1 MRYTYVRQHDTTDC
15 AAACLAMVCLHYKKE
30 VTITRL
36 RDMMGTDL
44 KGTNLVGL
52 QKAANELGFTTAA
65 VRVDRENFLS
75 DFSLPCIAQVITD
88 QGLAH
93 FVVVFKKTTIKDD
106 GARRKHMLQ
115 DAESRKEE
123 EEKGKK
129 HKCKDYVIIGDPGTE
144 LKKISLDEF
153 YKNFTGVL
161 LLLNPTSEFKGGKI
175 EKGGMMKRYINLL
188 LPQKKLF
195 FYAIL
200 SSIITTILGIAS
212 SMFNKILMD
221 EVLPYGLNSL
231 LVTLILVFSVVS
243 ITSTLIGFV
252 RQWVLIHLSIKIDIP
267 LMLGYFGH
275 IFNLPMKFFATRKT
289 GDITTRYSDAN
300 TIKSIFT
307 SIALSL
313 VMDISMA
320 VITGII
326 LFRMNAMLFSISL
339 FMALVSILL
348 VLVYKQP
355 YKKINEESMAQS
367 AALNS
372 QMIES
377 LRGIE
382 TVKCNANEQTEL
394 DNLEREY
401 MKSLKISLRSS
412 RISTTQ
418 GLISSFISTGFS
430 MLTTYVGITQV
441 LNGEMTLG
449 GFMAFSTLSGYFT
462 SPLSNLIGLQMQIQ
476 EASISM
482 KRLTEIMDYPSEYE
496 TAEGVEQ
503 SELDKV
509 EGDIEFKDVT
519 FRYGNRAP
527 ALDHISFTIPAG
539 KKVALVGGSGS
550 GKSTITK
557 LLLKYYDPEDG
568 EIDINGAN
576 LAEYTNSSVRRA
588 IAYVP
593 QNIELFSKTIY
604 DNIRISRMDATL
616 DEVKE
621 AAHKAWEELLASRRD
636 MEKKGEE
643 TLQWMKENDRRGIV
657 LAGRPYHVDPEIN
670 HGIPELITS
679 YGFAVLTE
687 DSISQLGEIERPLV
701 VTDQWMYHTRLYRAA
716 SYVKS
721 QNNLDLIQLN
731 SFGCGLDAV
740 TTDQVNDILTGSG
753 KIYTVLK
760 IDEVNNL
767 GAARIRIR
775 SLIAALR
782 VRDKKHYE
790 RKVVSSAY
798 HRITFTKDM
807 KKDYTILCP
816 QMSPIH
822 FDLIEPAIRSFGYQV
837 EVLQNDNRSAIDTG
851 LKYVNNDAC
860 YPSLI
865 VVGQIMDALL
875 SGKYDLDHTAIFMS
889 QTGGGCRASNYIGF
903 IRRALERAGMGQIP
917 VISVNAN
924 GMETNPGFSIT
935 LPLLTKAMQAVVYG
949 DIFMRVLYATRPYE
963 KEPGSANALH
973 QKWKARCI
981 KSLSKRVPNMME
993 FSRNIS
999 GIVRDFDELPRIS
1012 GLQKPKVG
1020 IVGEILVKFSP
1031 LANNH
1036 IVELLESE
1044 GAEAVMPDLM
1054 DFLLY
1059 CFYNS
1064 NFKAANLGGKKSS
1077 ASLCNMGISLLEY
1090 FRKAARRELMKSKHF
1105 TAPARIAN
1113 LAEMAKDFVSIGNQ
1127 TGEGWFLTGEML
1139 ELIHSGVGNIV
1150 CTQPFGCLPNHIVG
1164 KGVIKELRKAY
1175 PNSNIIA
1182 VDYDPGASEVNQ
1194 LNRIKLMLS
1203 TAQKNLK
1210 NIDI

>member
-115 DAESRKEE
+115 DAETRKEE

-482 KRLTEIMDYPSEYE
+482 KRLGEIMDYPSETVGDE
-496 TAEGVEQ
+496 DRTD
-503 SELDKV
+503 LDKV

-527 ALDHISFTIPAG
+527 ELDHISFTIPAG
-539 KKVALVGGSGS
+539 KKVALVGSSGS

-557 LLLKYYDPEDG
+557 LLLKYYEPEEGSISVGGVPLD
-568 EIDINGAN
+568 
-576 LAEYTNSSVRRA
+576 EYSNASVRRA

-593 QNIELFSKTIY
+593 QNVELFSKTIY
-604 DNIRISRMDATL
+604 DNIRISRPEATL
-616 DEVKE
+616 DEVKAAAKKADAHEFIRKLPLQYNTYLEE
-621 AAHKAWEELLASRRD
+621 AGNGLSGGEKQRLALARAFLKDANLYILDESTSSLDFGTENTIFDMIYNQLADRSMLIVAHRLSTIRDCDLILVMDHGEIVERGTHEELLAKQGKYYELWSLQQGIFRN
-636 MEKKGEE
+636 KKKAE
-643 TLQWMKENDRRGIV
+643 QP
-657 LAGRPYHVDPEIN
+657 AP
-670 HGIPELITS
+670 
-679 YGFAVLTE
+679 
-687 DSISQLGEIERPLV
+687 
-701 VTDQWMYHTRLYRAA
+701 AA
-716 SYVKS
+716 
-721 QNNLDLIQLN
+721 
-731 SFGCGLDAV
+731 
-740 TTDQVNDILTGSG
+740 
-753 KIYTVLK
+753 
-760 IDEVNNL
+760 
-767 GAARIRIR
+767 AA
-775 SLIAALR
+775 
-782 VRDKKHYE
+782 
-790 RKVVSSAY
+790 KVVE
-798 HRITFTKDM
+798 DE
-807 KKDYTILCP
+807 D
-816 QMSPIH
+816 
-822 FDLIEPAIRSFGYQV
+822 DGE
-837 EVLQNDNRSAIDTG
+837 
-851 LKYVNNDAC
+851 
-860 YPSLI
+860 
-865 VVGQIMDALL
+865 
-875 SGKYDLDHTAIFMS
+875 
-889 QTGGGCRASNYIGF
+889 
-903 IRRALERAGMGQIP
+903 
-917 VISVNAN
+917 
-924 GMETNPGFSIT
+924 SIT
-935 LPLLTKAMQAVVYG
+935 Y
-949 DIFMRVLYATRPYE
+949 
-963 KEPGSANALH
+963 
-973 QKWKARCI
+973 
-981 KSLSKRVPNMME
+981 
-993 FSRNIS
+993 
-999 GIVRDFDELPRIS
+999 
-1012 GLQKPKVG
+1012 
-1020 IVGEILVKFSP
+1020 
-1031 LANNH
+1031 
-1036 IVELLESE
+1036 
-1044 GAEAVMPDLM
+1044 
-1054 DFLLY
+1054 
-1059 CFYNS
+1059 
-1064 NFKAANLGGKKSS
+1064 
-1077 ASLCNMGISLLEY
+1077 
-1090 FRKAARRELMKSKHF
+1090 
-1105 TAPARIAN
+1105 
-1113 LAEMAKDFVSIGNQ
+1113 
-1127 TGEGWFLTGEML
+1127 
-1139 ELIHSGVGNIV
+1139 
-1150 CTQPFGCLPNHIVG
+1150 
-1164 KGVIKELRKAY
+1164 
-1175 PNSNIIA
+1175 
-1182 VDYDPGASEVNQ
+1182 
-1194 LNRIKLMLS
+1194 
-1203 TAQKNLK
+1203 
-1210 NIDI
+1210 

>member
-93 FVVVFKKTTIKDD
+93 FVVVFKKTTIKDE

-115 DAESRKEE
+115 DAETRKEE
-123 EEKGKK
+123 EKKGKK

-161 LLLNPTSEFKGGKI
+161 LLLNPTSEFKGGKLGSRDG
-175 EKGGMMKRYINLL
+175 KDGKDGKSGKYGMMKRYIDLL

-200 SSIITTILGIAS
+200 SSVITTILGIAS

-221 EVLPYGLNSL
+221 EVLPYGLNNL

-289 GDITTRYSDAN
+289 GDITTRYSDAD

-355 YKKINEESMAQS
+355 YKRINEESMAQS

-430 MLTTYVGITQV
+430 MLTTYVGISQV

-482 KRLTEIMDYPSEYE
+482 KRLTEIMDYPAENE
-496 TAEGVEQ
+496 TAEGMEQ
-503 SELDKV
+503 SEMEKV

-527 ALDHISFTIPAG
+527 ALDHVSFTIPAG
-539 KKVALVGGSGS
+539 KKVALVGSSGS

-557 LLLKYYDPEDG
+557 LLLKYYAPEDG
-568 EIDINGAN
+568 EIDVNGVN
-576 LAEYTNSSVRRA
+576 LAEYSNHSVRRA

-593 QNIELFSKTIY
+593 QNVELFSKTIY

-621 AAHKAWEELLASRRD
+621 AAKKADAHEFIRHLPLQYNTYLEEAGNGLSGGEKQRIALARAFLKDSNLYILDESTSNLDFATETLIFNMIYEQLADRSMLIVAHRLSTIRDCDLILVMDHGKIVERGTHEEL
-636 MEKKGEE
+636 
-643 TLQWMKENDRRGIV
+643 
-657 LAGRPYHVDPEIN
+657 
-670 HGIPELITS
+670 
-679 YGFAVLTE
+679 
-687 DSISQLGEIERPLV
+687 
-701 VTDQWMYHTRLYRAA
+701 
-716 SYVKS
+716 
-721 QNNLDLIQLN
+721 
-731 SFGCGLDAV
+731 
-740 TTDQVNDILTGSG
+740 
-753 KIYTVLK
+753 
-760 IDEVNNL
+760 
-767 GAARIRIR
+767 
-775 SLIAALR
+775 
-782 VRDKKHYE
+782 
-790 RKVVSSAY
+790 
-798 HRITFTKDM
+798 
-807 KKDYTILCP
+807 
-816 QMSPIH
+816 
-822 FDLIEPAIRSFGYQV
+822 
-837 EVLQNDNRSAIDTG
+837 
-851 LKYVNNDAC
+851 
-860 YPSLI
+860 
-865 VVGQIMDALL
+865 
-875 SGKYDLDHTAIFMS
+875 
-889 QTGGGCRASNYIGF
+889 
-903 IRRALERAGMGQIP
+903 
-917 VISVNAN
+917 
-924 GMETNPGFSIT
+924 
-935 LPLLTKAMQAVVYG
+935 
-949 DIFMRVLYATRPYE
+949 
-963 KEPGSANALH
+963 
-973 QKWKARCI
+973 
-981 KSLSKRVPNMME
+981 
-993 FSRNIS
+993 
-999 GIVRDFDELPRIS
+999 
-1012 GLQKPKVG
+1012 
-1020 IVGEILVKFSP
+1020 
-1031 LANNH
+1031 
-1036 IVELLESE
+1036 
-1044 GAEAVMPDLM
+1044 
-1054 DFLLY
+1054 
-1059 CFYNS
+1059 
-1064 NFKAANLGGKKSS
+1064 
-1077 ASLCNMGISLLEY
+1077 
-1090 FRKAARRELMKSKHF
+1090 
-1105 TAPARIAN
+1105 
-1113 LAEMAKDFVSIGNQ
+1113 MAKDGRYA
-1127 TGEGWFLTGEML
+1127 
-1139 ELIHSGVGNIV
+1139 ELWNMQQGI
-1150 CTQPFGCLPNHIVG
+1150 FR
-1164 KGVIKELRKAY
+1164 KRKAE
-1175 PNSNIIA
+1175 PAPQVSAA
-1182 VDYDPGASEVNQ
+1182 VVEEDDDGESITY
-1194 LNRIKLMLS
+1194 
-1203 TAQKNLK
+1203 
-1210 NIDI
+1210 

>member
-52 QKAANELGFTTAA
+52 QKAANELGFTSAA

-115 DAESRKEE
+115 DTETRKEE

-144 LKKISLDEF
+144 LKKITLDEF

-161 LLLNPTSEFKGGKI
+161 LLLNPTSEFKGGKLG
-175 EKGGMMKRYINLL
+175 KDGKDGKSSKYGMMKRYIDLL

-200 SSIITTILGIAS
+200 SSVITTILGIAS

-231 LVTLILVFSVVS
+231 LITLILVFSVVS

-320 VITGII
+320 IITGII

-418 GLISSFISTGFS
+418 GLISAFISTGFG
-430 MLTTYVGITQV
+430 MLTTYVGIMQV

-449 GFMAFSTLSGYFT
+449 GYMAFSTLSGYFT

-482 KRLTEIMDYPSEYE
+482 KRLTEIMDYPAEYE
-496 TAEGVEQ
+496 TAEGTEQ
-503 SELDKV
+503 SELEKV
-509 EGDIEFKDVT
+509 DGDIEFKDVT

-527 ALDHISFTIPAG
+527 ALDHVSFTIPAG
-539 KKVALVGGSGS
+539 KKVALVGSSGS

-576 LAEYTNSSVRRA
+576 LAEYTNHSVRRA

-593 QNIELFSKTIY
+593 QNVELFSKTIY

-621 AAHKAWEELLASRRD
+621 AAKKADAHEFIRHLPLQYNTYLEEAGNGLSGGEKQRIALARAFLKDSNLYILD
-636 MEKKGEE
+636 ESTSNLDFATE
-643 TLQWMKENDRRGIV
+643 TLIFNMIYEQLADRSMLIV
-657 LAGRPYHVDPEIN
+657 AH
-670 HGIPELITS
+670 
-679 YGFAVLTE
+679 
-687 DSISQLGEIERPLV
+687 
-701 VTDQWMYHTRLYRAA
+701 RLSTIRDC
-716 SYVKS
+716 
-721 QNNLDLIQLN
+721 DLILVM
-731 SFGCGLDAV
+731 DH
-740 TTDQVNDILTGSG
+740 G
-753 KIYTVLK
+753 KIVERGTH
-760 IDEVNNL
+760 DELMAMDGRYAELWNMQQ
-767 GAARIRIR
+767 GIF
-775 SLIAALR
+775 
-782 VRDKKHYE
+782 
-790 RKVVSSAY
+790 RKRKPEPA
-798 HRITFTKDM
+798 
-807 KKDYTILCP
+807 P
-816 QMSPIH
+816 QMPS
-822 FDLIEPAIRSFGYQV
+822 AVVV
-837 EVLQNDNRSAIDTG
+837 EDDDG
-851 LKYVNNDAC
+851 
-860 YPSLI
+860 
-865 VVGQIMDALL
+865 
-875 SGKYDLDHTAIFMS
+875 
-889 QTGGGCRASNYIGF
+889 
-903 IRRALERAGMGQIP
+903 E
-917 VISVNAN
+917 
-924 GMETNPGFSIT
+924 SIT
-935 LPLLTKAMQAVVYG
+935 Y
-949 DIFMRVLYATRPYE
+949 
-963 KEPGSANALH
+963 
-973 QKWKARCI
+973 
-981 KSLSKRVPNMME
+981 
-993 FSRNIS
+993 
-999 GIVRDFDELPRIS
+999 
-1012 GLQKPKVG
+1012 
-1020 IVGEILVKFSP
+1020 
-1031 LANNH
+1031 
-1036 IVELLESE
+1036 
-1044 GAEAVMPDLM
+1044 
-1054 DFLLY
+1054 
-1059 CFYNS
+1059 
-1064 NFKAANLGGKKSS
+1064 
-1077 ASLCNMGISLLEY
+1077 
-1090 FRKAARRELMKSKHF
+1090 
-1105 TAPARIAN
+1105 
-1113 LAEMAKDFVSIGNQ
+1113 
-1127 TGEGWFLTGEML
+1127 
-1139 ELIHSGVGNIV
+1139 
-1150 CTQPFGCLPNHIVG
+1150 
-1164 KGVIKELRKAY
+1164 
-1175 PNSNIIA
+1175 
-1182 VDYDPGASEVNQ
+1182 
-1194 LNRIKLMLS
+1194 
-1203 TAQKNLK
+1203 
-1210 NIDI
+1210 

>member
-93 FVVVFKKTTIKDD
+93 FVVVFKKTTIKDE

-115 DAESRKEE
+115 DAETRKEE
-123 EEKGKK
+123 EKKGKK

-161 LLLNPTSEFKGGKI
+161 LLLNPTSEFKGGKLGSRDG
-175 EKGGMMKRYINLL
+175 KDGKDGKSGKYGMMKRYIDLL

-200 SSIITTILGIAS
+200 SSVITTILGIAS

-221 EVLPYGLNSL
+221 EVLPYGLNNL

-289 GDITTRYSDAN
+289 GDITTRYSDAD

-355 YKKINEESMAQS
+355 YKRINEESMAQS

-430 MLTTYVGITQV
+430 MLTTYVGISQV

-449 GFMAFSTLSGYFT
+449 GFMAFSTLSSYFT

-482 KRLTEIMDYPSEYE
+482 KRLTEIMDYPAENE
-496 TAEGVEQ
+496 TAEGMEQ
-503 SELDKV
+503 SEMEKV

-527 ALDHISFTIPAG
+527 ALDHVSFTIPAG
-539 KKVALVGGSGS
+539 KKVALVGSSGS

-568 EIDINGAN
+568 EIDVNGVN
-576 LAEYTNSSVRRA
+576 LAEYSNHSVRRA

-593 QNIELFSKTIY
+593 QNVELFSKTIY

-621 AAHKAWEELLASRRD
+621 AAKKADAHEFIRHLPLQYNTYLEEAGNGLSGGEKQRIALARAFLKDSNLYILDESTSNLDFATETLIFNMIYEQLADRSMLIVAHRLSTIRDCDLILVMDHGKIVERGTHEEL
-636 MEKKGEE
+636 
-643 TLQWMKENDRRGIV
+643 
-657 LAGRPYHVDPEIN
+657 
-670 HGIPELITS
+670 
-679 YGFAVLTE
+679 
-687 DSISQLGEIERPLV
+687 
-701 VTDQWMYHTRLYRAA
+701 
-716 SYVKS
+716 
-721 QNNLDLIQLN
+721 
-731 SFGCGLDAV
+731 
-740 TTDQVNDILTGSG
+740 
-753 KIYTVLK
+753 
-760 IDEVNNL
+760 
-767 GAARIRIR
+767 
-775 SLIAALR
+775 
-782 VRDKKHYE
+782 
-790 RKVVSSAY
+790 
-798 HRITFTKDM
+798 
-807 KKDYTILCP
+807 
-816 QMSPIH
+816 
-822 FDLIEPAIRSFGYQV
+822 
-837 EVLQNDNRSAIDTG
+837 
-851 LKYVNNDAC
+851 
-860 YPSLI
+860 
-865 VVGQIMDALL
+865 
-875 SGKYDLDHTAIFMS
+875 
-889 QTGGGCRASNYIGF
+889 
-903 IRRALERAGMGQIP
+903 
-917 VISVNAN
+917 
-924 GMETNPGFSIT
+924 
-935 LPLLTKAMQAVVYG
+935 
-949 DIFMRVLYATRPYE
+949 
-963 KEPGSANALH
+963 
-973 QKWKARCI
+973 
-981 KSLSKRVPNMME
+981 
-993 FSRNIS
+993 
-999 GIVRDFDELPRIS
+999 
-1012 GLQKPKVG
+1012 
-1020 IVGEILVKFSP
+1020 
-1031 LANNH
+1031 
-1036 IVELLESE
+1036 
-1044 GAEAVMPDLM
+1044 
-1054 DFLLY
+1054 
-1059 CFYNS
+1059 
-1064 NFKAANLGGKKSS
+1064 
-1077 ASLCNMGISLLEY
+1077 
-1090 FRKAARRELMKSKHF
+1090 
-1105 TAPARIAN
+1105 
-1113 LAEMAKDFVSIGNQ
+1113 MAKDGRYA
-1127 TGEGWFLTGEML
+1127 
-1139 ELIHSGVGNIV
+1139 ELWNMQQGI
-1150 CTQPFGCLPNHIVG
+1150 FR
-1164 KGVIKELRKAY
+1164 KRKAE
-1175 PNSNIIA
+1175 PAPQA
-1182 VDYDPGASEVNQ
+1182 VAAVVEEDDDGESITY
-1194 LNRIKLMLS
+1194 
-1203 TAQKNLK
+1203 
-1210 NIDI
+1210 

>member
-93 FVVVFKKTTIKDD
+93 FVVVFKKTTIKDE

-115 DAESRKEE
+115 DAETRKEE
-123 EEKGKK
+123 EKKGKK

-161 LLLNPTSEFKGGKI
+161 LLLNPTSEFKGGKLGSRDG
-175 EKGGMMKRYINLL
+175 KDGKDGKSGKYGMMKRYIDLL

-200 SSIITTILGIAS
+200 SSVITTILGIAS

-221 EVLPYGLNSL
+221 EVLPYGLNNL

-289 GDITTRYSDAN
+289 GDITTRYSDAD

-355 YKKINEESMAQS
+355 YKRINEESMAQS

-430 MLTTYVGITQV
+430 MLTTYVGIRQV

-449 GFMAFSTLSGYFT
+449 GFMAFSTLSSYFT

-482 KRLTEIMDYPSEYE
+482 KRLTEIMDYPAENE
-496 TAEGVEQ
+496 TAEGMEQ
-503 SELDKV
+503 SEMEKV

-527 ALDHISFTIPAG
+527 ALDHVSFTIPAG
-539 KKVALVGGSGS
+539 KKVALVGSSGS

-568 EIDINGAN
+568 EIDVNGVN
-576 LAEYTNSSVRRA
+576 LAEYSSHSVRRA

-593 QNIELFSKTIY
+593 QNVELFSKTIY

-621 AAHKAWEELLASRRD
+621 AAKKADAHEFIRHLPLQYNTYLEEAGNGLSGGEKQRIALARAFLKDSNLYILDESTSNLDFATETLIFNMIYEQLADRSMLIVAHRLSTIRDCDLILVMDHGKIVERGNHEEL
-636 MEKKGEE
+636 
-643 TLQWMKENDRRGIV
+643 
-657 LAGRPYHVDPEIN
+657 
-670 HGIPELITS
+670 
-679 YGFAVLTE
+679 
-687 DSISQLGEIERPLV
+687 
-701 VTDQWMYHTRLYRAA
+701 
-716 SYVKS
+716 
-721 QNNLDLIQLN
+721 
-731 SFGCGLDAV
+731 
-740 TTDQVNDILTGSG
+740 
-753 KIYTVLK
+753 
-760 IDEVNNL
+760 
-767 GAARIRIR
+767 
-775 SLIAALR
+775 
-782 VRDKKHYE
+782 
-790 RKVVSSAY
+790 
-798 HRITFTKDM
+798 
-807 KKDYTILCP
+807 
-816 QMSPIH
+816 
-822 FDLIEPAIRSFGYQV
+822 
-837 EVLQNDNRSAIDTG
+837 
-851 LKYVNNDAC
+851 
-860 YPSLI
+860 
-865 VVGQIMDALL
+865 
-875 SGKYDLDHTAIFMS
+875 
-889 QTGGGCRASNYIGF
+889 
-903 IRRALERAGMGQIP
+903 
-917 VISVNAN
+917 
-924 GMETNPGFSIT
+924 
-935 LPLLTKAMQAVVYG
+935 
-949 DIFMRVLYATRPYE
+949 
-963 KEPGSANALH
+963 
-973 QKWKARCI
+973 
-981 KSLSKRVPNMME
+981 
-993 FSRNIS
+993 
-999 GIVRDFDELPRIS
+999 
-1012 GLQKPKVG
+1012 
-1020 IVGEILVKFSP
+1020 
-1031 LANNH
+1031 
-1036 IVELLESE
+1036 
-1044 GAEAVMPDLM
+1044 
-1054 DFLLY
+1054 
-1059 CFYNS
+1059 
-1064 NFKAANLGGKKSS
+1064 
-1077 ASLCNMGISLLEY
+1077 
-1090 FRKAARRELMKSKHF
+1090 
-1105 TAPARIAN
+1105 
-1113 LAEMAKDFVSIGNQ
+1113 MAKDGRYA
-1127 TGEGWFLTGEML
+1127 
-1139 ELIHSGVGNIV
+1139 ELWNMQQGI
-1150 CTQPFGCLPNHIVG
+1150 FR
-1164 KGVIKELRKAY
+1164 KRKAE
-1175 PNSNIIA
+1175 PAPQA
-1182 VDYDPGASEVNQ
+1182 VAAVVEEDDDGESITY
-1194 LNRIKLMLS
+1194 
-1203 TAQKNLK
+1203 
-1210 NIDI
+1210 

>member
-93 FVVVFKKTTIKDD
+93 FVVVFKKTTIKDE

-115 DAESRKEE
+115 DAETRKEE
-123 EEKGKK
+123 EKKGKK

-161 LLLNPTSEFKGGKI
+161 LLLNPTSEFKGGKLGSRDG
-175 EKGGMMKRYINLL
+175 KDGKDGKSGKSGKYGMMKRYIDLL

-200 SSIITTILGIAS
+200 SSVITTILGIAS

-221 EVLPYGLNSL
+221 EVLPYGLNNL

-289 GDITTRYSDAN
+289 GDITTRYSDAD

-355 YKKINEESMAQS
+355 YKRINEESMAQS

-430 MLTTYVGITQV
+430 MLTTYVGISQV

-449 GFMAFSTLSGYFT
+449 GFMAFSTLSSYFT
-462 SPLSNLIGLQMQIQ
+462 SPLSNLIGLQMEIQ

-482 KRLTEIMDYPSEYE
+482 KRLTEIMDYPAENE
-496 TAEGVEQ
+496 TAEGMEQ
-503 SELDKV
+503 SEMEKV

-527 ALDHISFTIPAG
+527 ALDHVSFTIPAG
-539 KKVALVGGSGS
+539 KKVALVGSSGS

-568 EIDINGAN
+568 EIDVNGVN
-576 LAEYTNSSVRRA
+576 LAEYSNHSVRRA

-593 QNIELFSKTIY
+593 QNVELFSKTIY

-621 AAHKAWEELLASRRD
+621 AAKKADAHEFIRHLPLQYNTYLEEAGNGLSGGEKQRIALARAFLKDSNLYILDESTSNLDFATETLIFNMIYEQLADRSMLIVAHRLSTIRDCDLILVMDHGKIVERGNHEEL
-636 MEKKGEE
+636 
-643 TLQWMKENDRRGIV
+643 
-657 LAGRPYHVDPEIN
+657 
-670 HGIPELITS
+670 
-679 YGFAVLTE
+679 
-687 DSISQLGEIERPLV
+687 
-701 VTDQWMYHTRLYRAA
+701 
-716 SYVKS
+716 
-721 QNNLDLIQLN
+721 
-731 SFGCGLDAV
+731 
-740 TTDQVNDILTGSG
+740 
-753 KIYTVLK
+753 
-760 IDEVNNL
+760 
-767 GAARIRIR
+767 
-775 SLIAALR
+775 
-782 VRDKKHYE
+782 
-790 RKVVSSAY
+790 
-798 HRITFTKDM
+798 
-807 KKDYTILCP
+807 
-816 QMSPIH
+816 
-822 FDLIEPAIRSFGYQV
+822 
-837 EVLQNDNRSAIDTG
+837 
-851 LKYVNNDAC
+851 
-860 YPSLI
+860 
-865 VVGQIMDALL
+865 
-875 SGKYDLDHTAIFMS
+875 
-889 QTGGGCRASNYIGF
+889 
-903 IRRALERAGMGQIP
+903 
-917 VISVNAN
+917 
-924 GMETNPGFSIT
+924 
-935 LPLLTKAMQAVVYG
+935 
-949 DIFMRVLYATRPYE
+949 
-963 KEPGSANALH
+963 
-973 QKWKARCI
+973 
-981 KSLSKRVPNMME
+981 
-993 FSRNIS
+993 
-999 GIVRDFDELPRIS
+999 
-1012 GLQKPKVG
+1012 
-1020 IVGEILVKFSP
+1020 
-1031 LANNH
+1031 
-1036 IVELLESE
+1036 
-1044 GAEAVMPDLM
+1044 
-1054 DFLLY
+1054 
-1059 CFYNS
+1059 
-1064 NFKAANLGGKKSS
+1064 
-1077 ASLCNMGISLLEY
+1077 
-1090 FRKAARRELMKSKHF
+1090 
-1105 TAPARIAN
+1105 
-1113 LAEMAKDFVSIGNQ
+1113 MAKDGRYA
-1127 TGEGWFLTGEML
+1127 
-1139 ELIHSGVGNIV
+1139 ELWNMQQGI
-1150 CTQPFGCLPNHIVG
+1150 FR
-1164 KGVIKELRKAY
+1164 KRKAE
-1175 PNSNIIA
+1175 PAPQVSAA
-1182 VDYDPGASEVNQ
+1182 VVEEDDDGESITY
-1194 LNRIKLMLS
+1194 
-1203 TAQKNLK
+1203 
-1210 NIDI
+1210 

>member
-93 FVVVFKKTTIKDD
+93 FVVVFKKTTIKDE

-115 DAESRKEE
+115 DAETRKEE
-123 EEKGKK
+123 EKKGKK

-161 LLLNPTSEFKGGKI
+161 LLLNPTSEFKGGKLGSRDG
-175 EKGGMMKRYINLL
+175 KDGKDGKSGKYGMMKRYIDLL

-200 SSIITTILGIAS
+200 SSVITTILGIAS

-221 EVLPYGLNSL
+221 EVLPYGLNNL

-289 GDITTRYSDAN
+289 GDITTRYSDAD

-355 YKKINEESMAQS
+355 YKRINEESMAQS

-430 MLTTYVGITQV
+430 MLTTYVGISQV

-449 GFMAFSTLSGYFT
+449 GFMAFSTLSSYFT

-482 KRLTEIMDYPSEYE
+482 KRLTEIMDYPAENE
-496 TAEGVEQ
+496 TAEGMEQ
-503 SELDKV
+503 SEMEKV

-527 ALDHISFTIPAG
+527 ALDHVSFTIPAG
-539 KKVALVGGSGS
+539 KKVALVGSSGS

-568 EIDINGAN
+568 EIDVNGVN
-576 LAEYTNSSVRRA
+576 LAEYSNHSVRRA

-593 QNIELFSKTIY
+593 QNVELFSKTIY

-621 AAHKAWEELLASRRD
+621 AAKKADAHEFIRHLPLQYNTYLEEAGNGLSGGEKQRIALARAFLKDSNLYILDESTSNLDFATETLIFNMIYEQLADRSMLIVAHRLSTIRDCDLILVMDHGKIVERGNHEEL
-636 MEKKGEE
+636 
-643 TLQWMKENDRRGIV
+643 
-657 LAGRPYHVDPEIN
+657 
-670 HGIPELITS
+670 
-679 YGFAVLTE
+679 
-687 DSISQLGEIERPLV
+687 
-701 VTDQWMYHTRLYRAA
+701 
-716 SYVKS
+716 
-721 QNNLDLIQLN
+721 
-731 SFGCGLDAV
+731 
-740 TTDQVNDILTGSG
+740 
-753 KIYTVLK
+753 
-760 IDEVNNL
+760 
-767 GAARIRIR
+767 
-775 SLIAALR
+775 
-782 VRDKKHYE
+782 
-790 RKVVSSAY
+790 
-798 HRITFTKDM
+798 
-807 KKDYTILCP
+807 
-816 QMSPIH
+816 
-822 FDLIEPAIRSFGYQV
+822 
-837 EVLQNDNRSAIDTG
+837 
-851 LKYVNNDAC
+851 
-860 YPSLI
+860 
-865 VVGQIMDALL
+865 
-875 SGKYDLDHTAIFMS
+875 
-889 QTGGGCRASNYIGF
+889 
-903 IRRALERAGMGQIP
+903 
-917 VISVNAN
+917 
-924 GMETNPGFSIT
+924 
-935 LPLLTKAMQAVVYG
+935 
-949 DIFMRVLYATRPYE
+949 
-963 KEPGSANALH
+963 
-973 QKWKARCI
+973 
-981 KSLSKRVPNMME
+981 
-993 FSRNIS
+993 
-999 GIVRDFDELPRIS
+999 
-1012 GLQKPKVG
+1012 
-1020 IVGEILVKFSP
+1020 
-1031 LANNH
+1031 
-1036 IVELLESE
+1036 
-1044 GAEAVMPDLM
+1044 
-1054 DFLLY
+1054 
-1059 CFYNS
+1059 
-1064 NFKAANLGGKKSS
+1064 
-1077 ASLCNMGISLLEY
+1077 
-1090 FRKAARRELMKSKHF
+1090 
-1105 TAPARIAN
+1105 
-1113 LAEMAKDFVSIGNQ
+1113 MAKDGRYA
-1127 TGEGWFLTGEML
+1127 
-1139 ELIHSGVGNIV
+1139 ELWNMQQGI
-1150 CTQPFGCLPNHIVG
+1150 FR
-1164 KGVIKELRKAY
+1164 KRKAE
-1175 PNSNIIA
+1175 PAPQA
-1182 VDYDPGASEVNQ
+1182 VAAVVEEDDDGESITY
-1194 LNRIKLMLS
+1194 
-1203 TAQKNLK
+1203 
-1210 NIDI
+1210 

>member
-161 LLLNPTSEFKGGKI
+161 LLLNPTSEFKGGKLGSRDG
-175 EKGGMMKRYINLL
+175 KDGKDGKSGKYGMMKRYIDLL

-200 SSIITTILGIAS
+200 SSVITTILGIAS

-221 EVLPYGLNSL
+221 EVLPYGLNNL

-482 KRLTEIMDYPSEYE
+482 KRLTEIMDYPAENE
-496 TAEGVEQ
+496 TAEGMEQ
-503 SELDKV
+503 SEMEKV

-527 ALDHISFTIPAG
+527 ALDHVSFTIPAG
-539 KKVALVGGSGS
+539 KKVALVGSSGS

-568 EIDINGAN
+568 EIDVNGVN
-576 LAEYTNSSVRRA
+576 LAEYSSHSVRRA

-593 QNIELFSKTIY
+593 QNVELFSKTIY

-621 AAHKAWEELLASRRD
+621 AAKKADAHEFIRHLPLQYNTYLEEAGNGLSGGEKQRIALARAFLKDSNLYILDESTSNLDFATETLIFNMIYEQLADRSMLIVAHRLSTIRDCDLILVMDHGKIVERGNHEEL
-636 MEKKGEE
+636 
-643 TLQWMKENDRRGIV
+643 
-657 LAGRPYHVDPEIN
+657 
-670 HGIPELITS
+670 
-679 YGFAVLTE
+679 
-687 DSISQLGEIERPLV
+687 
-701 VTDQWMYHTRLYRAA
+701 
-716 SYVKS
+716 
-721 QNNLDLIQLN
+721 
-731 SFGCGLDAV
+731 
-740 TTDQVNDILTGSG
+740 
-753 KIYTVLK
+753 
-760 IDEVNNL
+760 
-767 GAARIRIR
+767 
-775 SLIAALR
+775 
-782 VRDKKHYE
+782 
-790 RKVVSSAY
+790 
-798 HRITFTKDM
+798 
-807 KKDYTILCP
+807 
-816 QMSPIH
+816 
-822 FDLIEPAIRSFGYQV
+822 
-837 EVLQNDNRSAIDTG
+837 
-851 LKYVNNDAC
+851 
-860 YPSLI
+860 
-865 VVGQIMDALL
+865 
-875 SGKYDLDHTAIFMS
+875 
-889 QTGGGCRASNYIGF
+889 
-903 IRRALERAGMGQIP
+903 
-917 VISVNAN
+917 
-924 GMETNPGFSIT
+924 
-935 LPLLTKAMQAVVYG
+935 
-949 DIFMRVLYATRPYE
+949 
-963 KEPGSANALH
+963 
-973 QKWKARCI
+973 
-981 KSLSKRVPNMME
+981 
-993 FSRNIS
+993 
-999 GIVRDFDELPRIS
+999 
-1012 GLQKPKVG
+1012 
-1020 IVGEILVKFSP
+1020 
-1031 LANNH
+1031 
-1036 IVELLESE
+1036 
-1044 GAEAVMPDLM
+1044 
-1054 DFLLY
+1054 
-1059 CFYNS
+1059 
-1064 NFKAANLGGKKSS
+1064 
-1077 ASLCNMGISLLEY
+1077 
-1090 FRKAARRELMKSKHF
+1090 
-1105 TAPARIAN
+1105 
-1113 LAEMAKDFVSIGNQ
+1113 MAKDGRYA
-1127 TGEGWFLTGEML
+1127 
-1139 ELIHSGVGNIV
+1139 ELWNMQQGI
-1150 CTQPFGCLPNHIVG
+1150 FR
-1164 KGVIKELRKAY
+1164 KRKAE
-1175 PNSNIIA
+1175 PAPQA
-1182 VDYDPGASEVNQ
+1182 VAAVVEEDDDGESITY
-1194 LNRIKLMLS
+1194 
-1203 TAQKNLK
+1203 
-1210 NIDI
+1210 

>member
-106 GARRKHMLQ
+106 GARRKHMLK
-115 DAESRKEE
+115 DAEARKED

-161 LLLNPTSEFKGGKI
+161 LLLNPTSEFKGGKLG
-175 EKGGMMKRYINLL
+175 KDGKDGKDGKSGKYGMMKRYIDLL

-221 EVLPYGLNSL
+221 EVLPYGLNNL

-289 GDITTRYSDAN
+289 GDITTRYSDAD

-355 YKKINEESMAQS
+355 YKRINEESMAQS

-449 GFMAFSTLSGYFT
+449 GFMAFSTLSSYFT

-482 KRLTEIMDYPSEYE
+482 KRLTEIMDYPSENE
-496 TAEGVEQ
+496 TAEGAEQ
-503 SELDKV
+503 TEMDKV

-527 ALDHISFTIPAG
+527 ALDHVSFTIPAG
-539 KKVALVGGSGS
+539 KKVALVGSSGS

-557 LLLKYYDPEDG
+557 LLLKYYDPESG
-568 EIDINGAN
+568 EIDVNGAN
-576 LAEYTNSSVRRA
+576 LAEYSNHSVRRA

-593 QNIELFSKTIY
+593 QNVELFSKTIY

-616 DEVKE
+616 EEVKE
-621 AAHKAWEELLASRRD
+621 AAKKADAHEFIRHLPLQYNTYLEEAGNGLSGGEKQRIALARAFLKDSNLYILDESTSNLDFATETLIFNMIYEQLADRSMLIVAHRLSTIRDCDLILVMDHGKIVERGNHEELMAKNGRYAELWN
-636 MEKKGEE
+636 M
-643 TLQWMKENDRRGIV
+643 QQGI
-657 LAGRPYHVDPEIN
+657 
-670 HGIPELITS
+670 
-679 YGFAVLTE
+679 F
-687 DSISQLGEIERPLV
+687 
-701 VTDQWMYHTRLYRAA
+701 
-716 SYVKS
+716 
-721 QNNLDLIQLN
+721 
-731 SFGCGLDAV
+731 
-740 TTDQVNDILTGSG
+740 
-753 KIYTVLK
+753 
-760 IDEVNNL
+760 
-767 GAARIRIR
+767 
-775 SLIAALR
+775 
-782 VRDKKHYE
+782 
-790 RKVVSSAY
+790 RK
-798 HRITFTKDM
+798 RK
-807 KKDYTILCP
+807 P
-816 QMSPIH
+816 
-822 FDLIEPAIRSFGYQV
+822 EPAPQV
-837 EVLQNDNRSAIDTG
+837 PSA
-851 LKYVNNDAC
+851 
-860 YPSLI
+860 
-865 VVGQIMDALL
+865 VVEEDDDG
-875 SGKYDLDHTAIFMS
+875 
-889 QTGGGCRASNYIGF
+889 
-903 IRRALERAGMGQIP
+903 E
-917 VISVNAN
+917 
-924 GMETNPGFSIT
+924 SIT
-935 LPLLTKAMQAVVYG
+935 Y
-949 DIFMRVLYATRPYE
+949 
-963 KEPGSANALH
+963 
-973 QKWKARCI
+973 
-981 KSLSKRVPNMME
+981 
-993 FSRNIS
+993 
-999 GIVRDFDELPRIS
+999 
-1012 GLQKPKVG
+1012 
-1020 IVGEILVKFSP
+1020 
-1031 LANNH
+1031 
-1036 IVELLESE
+1036 
-1044 GAEAVMPDLM
+1044 
-1054 DFLLY
+1054 
-1059 CFYNS
+1059 
-1064 NFKAANLGGKKSS
+1064 
-1077 ASLCNMGISLLEY
+1077 
-1090 FRKAARRELMKSKHF
+1090 
-1105 TAPARIAN
+1105 
-1113 LAEMAKDFVSIGNQ
+1113 
-1127 TGEGWFLTGEML
+1127 
-1139 ELIHSGVGNIV
+1139 
-1150 CTQPFGCLPNHIVG
+1150 
-1164 KGVIKELRKAY
+1164 
-1175 PNSNIIA
+1175 
-1182 VDYDPGASEVNQ
+1182 
-1194 LNRIKLMLS
+1194 
-1203 TAQKNLK
+1203 
-1210 NIDI
+1210 

>member
-93 FVVVFKKTTIKDD
+93 FVVVFKKTTIKDE

-115 DAESRKEE
+115 DAETRKEE
-123 EEKGKK
+123 EKKGKK

-161 LLLNPTSEFKGGKI
+161 LLLNPTSEFKGGKLGSRDG
-175 EKGGMMKRYINLL
+175 KDGKDGKSGKYGMMKRYIDLL

-200 SSIITTILGIAS
+200 SSVITTILGIAS

-221 EVLPYGLNSL
+221 EVLPYGLNNL

-275 IFNLPMKFFATRKT
+275 IFRLPMKFFATRKT
-289 GDITTRYSDAN
+289 GDITTRYSDAD

-355 YKKINEESMAQS
+355 YKRINEESMAQS

-430 MLTTYVGITQV
+430 MLTTYVGISQV

-449 GFMAFSTLSGYFT
+449 GFMAFSTLSSYFT

-482 KRLTEIMDYPSEYE
+482 KRLTEIMDYPAENE
-496 TAEGVEQ
+496 TAEGMEQ
-503 SELDKV
+503 SEMEKV

-527 ALDHISFTIPAG
+527 ALDHVSFTIPAG
-539 KKVALVGGSGS
+539 KKVALVGSSGS

-568 EIDINGAN
+568 EIDVNGVN
-576 LAEYTNSSVRRA
+576 LAEYSSHSVRRA

-593 QNIELFSKTIY
+593 QNVELFSKTIY

-621 AAHKAWEELLASRRD
+621 AAKKADAHEFIRHLPLQYNTYLEEAGNGLSGGEKQRIALARAFLKDSNLYILDESTSNLDFATETLIFNMIYEQLADRSMLIVAHRLSTIRDCDLILVMDHGKIVERGNHEEL
-636 MEKKGEE
+636 
-643 TLQWMKENDRRGIV
+643 
-657 LAGRPYHVDPEIN
+657 
-670 HGIPELITS
+670 
-679 YGFAVLTE
+679 
-687 DSISQLGEIERPLV
+687 
-701 VTDQWMYHTRLYRAA
+701 
-716 SYVKS
+716 
-721 QNNLDLIQLN
+721 
-731 SFGCGLDAV
+731 
-740 TTDQVNDILTGSG
+740 
-753 KIYTVLK
+753 
-760 IDEVNNL
+760 
-767 GAARIRIR
+767 
-775 SLIAALR
+775 
-782 VRDKKHYE
+782 
-790 RKVVSSAY
+790 
-798 HRITFTKDM
+798 
-807 KKDYTILCP
+807 
-816 QMSPIH
+816 
-822 FDLIEPAIRSFGYQV
+822 
-837 EVLQNDNRSAIDTG
+837 
-851 LKYVNNDAC
+851 
-860 YPSLI
+860 
-865 VVGQIMDALL
+865 
-875 SGKYDLDHTAIFMS
+875 
-889 QTGGGCRASNYIGF
+889 
-903 IRRALERAGMGQIP
+903 
-917 VISVNAN
+917 
-924 GMETNPGFSIT
+924 
-935 LPLLTKAMQAVVYG
+935 
-949 DIFMRVLYATRPYE
+949 
-963 KEPGSANALH
+963 
-973 QKWKARCI
+973 
-981 KSLSKRVPNMME
+981 
-993 FSRNIS
+993 
-999 GIVRDFDELPRIS
+999 
-1012 GLQKPKVG
+1012 
-1020 IVGEILVKFSP
+1020 
-1031 LANNH
+1031 
-1036 IVELLESE
+1036 
-1044 GAEAVMPDLM
+1044 
-1054 DFLLY
+1054 
-1059 CFYNS
+1059 
-1064 NFKAANLGGKKSS
+1064 
-1077 ASLCNMGISLLEY
+1077 
-1090 FRKAARRELMKSKHF
+1090 
-1105 TAPARIAN
+1105 
-1113 LAEMAKDFVSIGNQ
+1113 MAKDGRYA
-1127 TGEGWFLTGEML
+1127 
-1139 ELIHSGVGNIV
+1139 ELWNMQQGI
-1150 CTQPFGCLPNHIVG
+1150 FR
-1164 KGVIKELRKAY
+1164 KRKAE
-1175 PNSNIIA
+1175 PAPQA
-1182 VDYDPGASEVNQ
+1182 VAAVVEEDDDGESITY
-1194 LNRIKLMLS
+1194 
-1203 TAQKNLK
+1203 
-1210 NIDI
+1210 

>member
-93 FVVVFKKTTIKDD
+93 FVVVFKKTTIKDE

-115 DAESRKEE
+115 DAETRKEE
-123 EEKGKK
+123 EKKGKK

-161 LLLNPTSEFKGGKI
+161 LLLNPTSEFKGGKLGSRDG
-175 EKGGMMKRYINLL
+175 KDGKDGKSGKYGMMKRYIDLL

-200 SSIITTILGIAS
+200 SSVITTILGIAS

-289 GDITTRYSDAN
+289 GDITTRYSDAD

-355 YKKINEESMAQS
+355 YKRINEESMAQS

-430 MLTTYVGITQV
+430 MLTTYVGISQV

-482 KRLTEIMDYPSEYE
+482 KRLTEIMDYPAENE
-496 TAEGVEQ
+496 TAEGMEQ
-503 SELDKV
+503 SEMEKV

-527 ALDHISFTIPAG
+527 ALDHVSFTIPAG
-539 KKVALVGGSGS
+539 KKVALVGSSGS

-568 EIDINGAN
+568 EIDVNGVN
-576 LAEYTNSSVRRA
+576 LAEYSNHSVRRA

-593 QNIELFSKTIY
+593 QNVELFSKTIY

-621 AAHKAWEELLASRRD
+621 AAKKADAHEFIRHLPLQYNTYLEEAGNGLSGGEKQRIALARAFLKDSNLYILDESTSNLDFATETLIFNMIYEQLADRSMLIVAHRLSTIRDCDLILVMDHGKIVERGNHEEL
-636 MEKKGEE
+636 
-643 TLQWMKENDRRGIV
+643 
-657 LAGRPYHVDPEIN
+657 
-670 HGIPELITS
+670 
-679 YGFAVLTE
+679 
-687 DSISQLGEIERPLV
+687 
-701 VTDQWMYHTRLYRAA
+701 
-716 SYVKS
+716 
-721 QNNLDLIQLN
+721 
-731 SFGCGLDAV
+731 
-740 TTDQVNDILTGSG
+740 
-753 KIYTVLK
+753 
-760 IDEVNNL
+760 
-767 GAARIRIR
+767 
-775 SLIAALR
+775 
-782 VRDKKHYE
+782 
-790 RKVVSSAY
+790 
-798 HRITFTKDM
+798 
-807 KKDYTILCP
+807 
-816 QMSPIH
+816 
-822 FDLIEPAIRSFGYQV
+822 
-837 EVLQNDNRSAIDTG
+837 
-851 LKYVNNDAC
+851 
-860 YPSLI
+860 
-865 VVGQIMDALL
+865 
-875 SGKYDLDHTAIFMS
+875 
-889 QTGGGCRASNYIGF
+889 
-903 IRRALERAGMGQIP
+903 
-917 VISVNAN
+917 
-924 GMETNPGFSIT
+924 
-935 LPLLTKAMQAVVYG
+935 
-949 DIFMRVLYATRPYE
+949 
-963 KEPGSANALH
+963 
-973 QKWKARCI
+973 
-981 KSLSKRVPNMME
+981 
-993 FSRNIS
+993 
-999 GIVRDFDELPRIS
+999 
-1012 GLQKPKVG
+1012 
-1020 IVGEILVKFSP
+1020 
-1031 LANNH
+1031 
-1036 IVELLESE
+1036 
-1044 GAEAVMPDLM
+1044 
-1054 DFLLY
+1054 
-1059 CFYNS
+1059 
-1064 NFKAANLGGKKSS
+1064 
-1077 ASLCNMGISLLEY
+1077 
-1090 FRKAARRELMKSKHF
+1090 
-1105 TAPARIAN
+1105 
-1113 LAEMAKDFVSIGNQ
+1113 MAKDGRYA
-1127 TGEGWFLTGEML
+1127 
-1139 ELIHSGVGNIV
+1139 ELWNMQQGI
-1150 CTQPFGCLPNHIVG
+1150 FR
-1164 KGVIKELRKAY
+1164 KRKAE
-1175 PNSNIIA
+1175 PAPQVSAA
-1182 VDYDPGASEVNQ
+1182 VVEEDDDGESITY
-1194 LNRIKLMLS
+1194 
-1203 TAQKNLK
+1203 
-1210 NIDI
+1210 

>member
-115 DAESRKEE
+115 DAETRKEE

-144 LKKISLDEF
+144 LKKITLDEF

-161 LLLNPTSEFKGGKI
+161 LLLNPTSEFKGGKLG
-175 EKGGMMKRYINLL
+175 KDGKDGKSSKYGMMKRYIDLL

-200 SSIITTILGIAS
+200 SSVITTILGIAS

-231 LVTLILVFSVVS
+231 LITLILVFSVVS

-355 YKKINEESMAQS
+355 YKKINEESMAQA

-418 GLISSFISTGFS
+418 GLISAFISTGFG
-430 MLTTYVGITQV
+430 MLTTYVGIMQV

-449 GFMAFSTLSGYFT
+449 GYMAFSTLSSYFT

-482 KRLTEIMDYPSEYE
+482 KRLTEIMDYPAEYE
-496 TAEGVEQ
+496 TAEGTEQ
-503 SELDKV
+503 SELEKV
-509 EGDIEFKDVT
+509 DGDIEFKDVT

-527 ALDHISFTIPAG
+527 ALDHVSFTIPAG
-539 KKVALVGGSGS
+539 KKVALVGSSGS

-621 AAHKAWEELLASRRD
+621 AAKKADAHEFIRHLPLQYNTYLEEAGNGLSGGEKQRIALARAFLKDSNLYILDESTSNLDFATETLIFNMIYEQLADRSMLIVAHRLSTIRDCDLILVMDHGKIVERGTHEEL
-636 MEKKGEE
+636 
-643 TLQWMKENDRRGIV
+643 
-657 LAGRPYHVDPEIN
+657 
-670 HGIPELITS
+670 
-679 YGFAVLTE
+679 
-687 DSISQLGEIERPLV
+687 
-701 VTDQWMYHTRLYRAA
+701 
-716 SYVKS
+716 
-721 QNNLDLIQLN
+721 
-731 SFGCGLDAV
+731 
-740 TTDQVNDILTGSG
+740 
-753 KIYTVLK
+753 
-760 IDEVNNL
+760 
-767 GAARIRIR
+767 
-775 SLIAALR
+775 
-782 VRDKKHYE
+782 
-790 RKVVSSAY
+790 
-798 HRITFTKDM
+798 
-807 KKDYTILCP
+807 
-816 QMSPIH
+816 
-822 FDLIEPAIRSFGYQV
+822 
-837 EVLQNDNRSAIDTG
+837 
-851 LKYVNNDAC
+851 
-860 YPSLI
+860 
-865 VVGQIMDALL
+865 
-875 SGKYDLDHTAIFMS
+875 
-889 QTGGGCRASNYIGF
+889 
-903 IRRALERAGMGQIP
+903 
-917 VISVNAN
+917 
-924 GMETNPGFSIT
+924 
-935 LPLLTKAMQAVVYG
+935 
-949 DIFMRVLYATRPYE
+949 
-963 KEPGSANALH
+963 
-973 QKWKARCI
+973 
-981 KSLSKRVPNMME
+981 
-993 FSRNIS
+993 
-999 GIVRDFDELPRIS
+999 
-1012 GLQKPKVG
+1012 
-1020 IVGEILVKFSP
+1020 
-1031 LANNH
+1031 
-1036 IVELLESE
+1036 
-1044 GAEAVMPDLM
+1044 
-1054 DFLLY
+1054 
-1059 CFYNS
+1059 
-1064 NFKAANLGGKKSS
+1064 
-1077 ASLCNMGISLLEY
+1077 
-1090 FRKAARRELMKSKHF
+1090 
-1105 TAPARIAN
+1105 
-1113 LAEMAKDFVSIGNQ
+1113 MAKDGRYAELWNMQQGIFRKRKPEPAPQMPSAVVVEDDDGESI
-1127 TGEGWFLTGEML
+1127 T
-1139 ELIHSGVGNIV
+1139 
-1150 CTQPFGCLPNHIVG
+1150 
-1164 KGVIKELRKAY
+1164 Y
-1175 PNSNIIA
+1175 
-1182 VDYDPGASEVNQ
+1182 
-1194 LNRIKLMLS
+1194 
-1203 TAQKNLK
+1203 
-1210 NIDI
+1210 

>member
-93 FVVVFKKTTIKDD
+93 FVVVFKKTTIKDE

-115 DAESRKEE
+115 DAETRKEE
-123 EEKGKK
+123 EKKGKK

-161 LLLNPTSEFKGGKI
+161 LLLNPTSEFKGGKLGSRDG
-175 EKGGMMKRYINLL
+175 KDGKDGKSGKYGMMKRYIDLL

-200 SSIITTILGIAS
+200 SSVITTILGIAS

-221 EVLPYGLNSL
+221 EVLPYGLNNL
-231 LVTLILVFSVVS
+231 LVTLIVVFSVVS

-289 GDITTRYSDAN
+289 GDITTRYSDAD

-355 YKKINEESMAQS
+355 YKRINEESMAQS

-430 MLTTYVGITQV
+430 MLTTYVGISQV

-449 GFMAFSTLSGYFT
+449 GFMAFSTLSSYFT

-482 KRLTEIMDYPSEYE
+482 KRLTEIMDYPAENE
-496 TAEGVEQ
+496 TAEGMEQ
-503 SELDKV
+503 SEMEKV

-527 ALDHISFTIPAG
+527 ALDHVSFTIPAG
-539 KKVALVGGSGS
+539 KKVALVGSSGS

-568 EIDINGAN
+568 EIDVNGVN
-576 LAEYTNSSVRRA
+576 LAEYSNHSVRRA

-593 QNIELFSKTIY
+593 QNVELFSKTIY

-621 AAHKAWEELLASRRD
+621 AAKKADAHEFIRHLPLQYNTYLEEAGNGLSGGEKQRIALARAFLKDSNLYILDESTSNLDFATETLIFNMIYEQLADRSMLIVAHRLSTIRDCDLILVMDHGKIVERGNHEEL
-636 MEKKGEE
+636 
-643 TLQWMKENDRRGIV
+643 
-657 LAGRPYHVDPEIN
+657 
-670 HGIPELITS
+670 
-679 YGFAVLTE
+679 
-687 DSISQLGEIERPLV
+687 
-701 VTDQWMYHTRLYRAA
+701 
-716 SYVKS
+716 
-721 QNNLDLIQLN
+721 
-731 SFGCGLDAV
+731 
-740 TTDQVNDILTGSG
+740 
-753 KIYTVLK
+753 
-760 IDEVNNL
+760 
-767 GAARIRIR
+767 
-775 SLIAALR
+775 
-782 VRDKKHYE
+782 
-790 RKVVSSAY
+790 
-798 HRITFTKDM
+798 
-807 KKDYTILCP
+807 
-816 QMSPIH
+816 
-822 FDLIEPAIRSFGYQV
+822 
-837 EVLQNDNRSAIDTG
+837 
-851 LKYVNNDAC
+851 
-860 YPSLI
+860 
-865 VVGQIMDALL
+865 
-875 SGKYDLDHTAIFMS
+875 
-889 QTGGGCRASNYIGF
+889 
-903 IRRALERAGMGQIP
+903 
-917 VISVNAN
+917 
-924 GMETNPGFSIT
+924 
-935 LPLLTKAMQAVVYG
+935 
-949 DIFMRVLYATRPYE
+949 
-963 KEPGSANALH
+963 
-973 QKWKARCI
+973 
-981 KSLSKRVPNMME
+981 
-993 FSRNIS
+993 
-999 GIVRDFDELPRIS
+999 
-1012 GLQKPKVG
+1012 
-1020 IVGEILVKFSP
+1020 
-1031 LANNH
+1031 
-1036 IVELLESE
+1036 
-1044 GAEAVMPDLM
+1044 
-1054 DFLLY
+1054 
-1059 CFYNS
+1059 
-1064 NFKAANLGGKKSS
+1064 
-1077 ASLCNMGISLLEY
+1077 
-1090 FRKAARRELMKSKHF
+1090 
-1105 TAPARIAN
+1105 
-1113 LAEMAKDFVSIGNQ
+1113 MAKDGRYA
-1127 TGEGWFLTGEML
+1127 
-1139 ELIHSGVGNIV
+1139 ELWNMQQGI
-1150 CTQPFGCLPNHIVG
+1150 FR
-1164 KGVIKELRKAY
+1164 KRKAE
-1175 PNSNIIA
+1175 PAPQVSAA
-1182 VDYDPGASEVNQ
+1182 VVEEDDDGESITY
-1194 LNRIKLMLS
+1194 
-1203 TAQKNLK
+1203 
-1210 NIDI
+1210 